1 MTDDTY
7 VSMHY
12 TKTARIVGYRN
23 WHIEKQKYI
32 EELNHNQFTP
42 EFVENVKL
50 KLAREDVLFLYGAKN
65 QKHNQAVVLKE
76 YVEKKLK
83 I

>member
-32 EELNHNQFTP
+32 EEEQ
-42 EFVENVKL
+42 
-50 KLAREDVLFLYGAKN
+50 
-65 QKHNQAVVLKE
+65 Q
-76 YVEKKLK
+76 
-83 I
+83 